1 MKEDIS
7 ELRTEMNEIK
17 RIVKSSVQ
25 SQGELTHKQQDQQH
39 PHQLQQQ
46 GHRNY
51 SHVAGTA
58 AQPSLSD
65 HLPREEN
72 DRKKAL
78 ELLELGRRT
87 VSLHPF
93 QKRDIEFEVK
103 RGAKDETEAK
113 LWAVQT
119 YFRYEMNIK
128 SHVLATFSIDN
139 IFTPA
144 TENYD
149 TIYVTFSTTTEANT
163 VLSYTKNMRKAAS
176 VGIYVPK
183 EWQERSRP

>member
-1 MKEDIS
+1 M
-7 ELRTEMNEIK
+7 
-17 RIVKSSVQ
+17 
-25 SQGELTHKQQDQQH
+25 
-39 PHQLQQQ
+39 
-46 GHRNY
+46 
-51 SHVAGTA
+51 
-58 AQPSLSD
+58 
-65 HLPREEN
+65 
-72 DRKKAL
+72 
-78 ELLELGRRT
+78 
-87 VSLHPF
+87 
-93 QKRDIEFEVK
+93 RDIEFEVK

-139 IFTPA
+139 ISTPA

-183 EWQERSRP
+183 EWQERFKALNSIAYSLRNPSDRQMKCKTRTK